1 MQVVACSV
9 CVSEVNYHS
18 TICDLHNIDCLS
30 ISVSRKAEAVE
41 IEAMLY
47 ILFRCVFFILFQR
60 IVYIIV
66 YENSIN
72 FLQDHRS
79 AVRASF
85 LVILSL
91 ELDSISFQ

>member
-1 MQVVACSV
+1 M
-9 CVSEVNYHS
+9 
-18 TICDLHNIDCLS
+18 
-30 ISVSRKAEAVE
+30 EALL
-41 IEAMLY
+41 LY
-47 ILFRCVFFILFQR
+47 ILFRCVFFILFLR

-66 YENSIN
+66 YENSIK

>member
-1 MQVVACSV
+1 MFQK
-9 CVSEVNYHS
+9 YITIS
-18 TICDLHNIDCLS
+18 TICNLHNIDCLS
-30 ISVSRKAEAVE
+30 IPVSRKAEAVE
-41 IEAMLY
+41 IEAMLLY

-79 AVRASF
+79 AVRVSF